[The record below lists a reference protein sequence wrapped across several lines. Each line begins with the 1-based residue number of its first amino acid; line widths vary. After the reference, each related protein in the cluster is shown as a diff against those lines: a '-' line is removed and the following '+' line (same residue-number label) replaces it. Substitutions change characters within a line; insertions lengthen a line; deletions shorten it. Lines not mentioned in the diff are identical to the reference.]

1 MIHSMTGYGKSVLDT
16 EAVSITVEI
25 KTLNSKYLD
34 ANIRVPRSFS
44 DKELEIRNLLSEH
57 LQRGKVS
64 LSVEYKRH
72 QTDLGL
78 VVNQD
83 LFKAYYTEFSRL
95 ANEVDA
101 AGQDLFKLALQAPE
115 VMNGSDQGVP
125 EEDWAALRGE
135 IVKALQ
141 RCNEHRASEGA
152 GLAEKL
158 ASYIEAIGT
167 NLKGVEEQDPK
178 RTAHIR
184 ERLRTH
190 MNEWMSDDRVDENR
204 FEQELIYYI
213 EKLDIAEEKVRLQSH
228 LDYFMEIMK
237 QGKSPGKK
245 LGFIAQE
252 IGREINTMGAKAN
265 DAVIQKLVVGM
276 KEELEKIKEQ
286 SLNIL

>member
-16 EAVSITVEI
+16 EAVSITVEV

-34 ANIRVPRSFS
+34 ANIRIPRSFS
-44 DKELEIRNLLSEH
+44 EKELEIRNLLSEH

-72 QTDLGL
+72 QADLGV
-78 VVNQD
+78 VVNED
-83 LFKAYYTEFSRL
+83 LFKAYFKEFSRL
-95 ANEVDA
+95 ANDVQA
-101 AGQDLFKLALQAPE
+101 SGQDLFKLALQAPE

-125 EEDWAALRGE
+125 DEDWLALRAE
-135 IVKALQ
+135 IVKALK

-158 ASYIEAIGT
+158 SSYIEAIGK
-167 NLKGVEEQDPK
+167 NLQGVEEQDPH

-184 ERLRTH
+184 EKLRTH
-190 MNEWMSDDRVDENR
+190 MNEWISDERVDENR

-228 LDYFMEIMK
+228 LNYFMEIMN
-237 QGKSPGKK
+237 QGKAPGKK